1 MKFHP
6 LENEDGK
13 RYLPIDEVLQLL
25 ESTKDDWERKQILEH
40 LGGKKMS
47 MLEALDRSGVIL
59 TLSQSLLLRP
69 YRDCKMSLDEWLTLF
84 ERYGVAF
91 QIH

>member
-6 LENEDGK
+6 LESENGR

-25 ESTKDDWERKQILEH
+25 ENTRDNWERKQILEY
-40 LGGKKMS
+40 LGGKRMS

-59 TLSQSLLLRP
+59 TPSQSLLLKP
-69 YRDCKMSLDEWLTLF
+69 YRDCKMSLDEWITLF
-84 ERYGVAF
+84 ERYSVTF
-91 QIH
+91 